1 MTMLHF
7 NLKPYLERHKITTY
21 RLAQDSGITAST
33 LYGLARK
40 RTQHIDLATVSRIID
55 SLQRLTGKEVAITDL
70 LENTNDPA
78 TIKPQL
84 AALLKNAK
92 PFEMP
97 STTPWTS
104 NELEDDETY
113 WQAKRL
119 EKQQALELERQR
131 HQRQNAILNET
142 PNA

>member
-7 NLKPYLERHKITTY
+7 NLKPYLERHNITTY

-55 SLQRLTGKEVAITDL
+55 SLQRLTGKDVAITDL
-70 LENTNDPA
+70 LENTNDPV
-78 TIKPQL
+78 TITPQL

-97 STTPWTS
+97 STSPWA
-104 NELEDDETY
+104 NEELEEDEKY

-119 EKQQALELERQR
+119 DKPQVLELERQR
-131 HQRQNAILNET
+131 HQRLTAIMDET
-142 PNA
+142 PSA